1 MENLENKVILITGG
15 GTGIGKATASAFIA
29 NGAKVVITG
38 RRQSVLEEATQK
50 LGPQA
55 YAIVGDVSK
64 DGEPARI
71 IEETIRKFGRLDV
84 LVNNAG
90 TGKMGPLSETS
101 DQDIESI
108 YRTNVFG
115 PLAFA
120 REATPHLANSKGAI
134 INISSVVARG
144 MMPGAAVY
152 ASSKAAVDHATRLIA
167 AELGPMGIRVNAVAP
182 GLTDTEITADVK
194 SNEQMLGMIIAQTPM
209 GRIGEPEDI
218 ANAVLL
224 LADNRA
230 GWITGQSVQAGG
242 GFLL

>member
-1 MENLENKVILITGG
+1 MENLENKVVLITGG

-38 RRQSVLEEATQK
+38 RRQSVLEKATQE

-64 DGEPARI
+64 DGEPARV
-71 IEETIRKFGRLDV
+71 IEETINTFGQLDV

-120 REATPHLANSKGAI
+120 REATPHLAESKGAI

-167 AELGPMGIRVNAVAP
+167 AELGPLGIRVNAVAP

>member
-1 MENLENKVILITGG
+1 MENLENKVVLITGG

-38 RRQSVLEEATQK
+38 RRQSVLEKATQE

-64 DGEPARI
+64 DGEPARV
-71 IEETIRKFGRLDV
+71 IEETINTFGQLDV

-120 REATPHLANSKGAI
+120 REATPHLAESKGAI

-167 AELGPMGIRVNAVAP
+167 AELGPLGIRVNAVAP

-230 GWITGQSVQAGG
+230 GWITGQSLQAGG

>member
-1 MENLENKVILITGG
+1 MENLENKVVLITGG

-38 RRQSVLEEATQK
+38 RRQSVLEAATQK

-64 DGEPARI
+64 NGEPARI

-120 REATPHLANSKGAI
+120 REATPHLAISKGAI

>member
-224 LADNRA
+224 IADNRA

>member
-209 GRIGEPEDI
+209 GRIGEPADI

-224 LADNRA
+224 LADKRA

>member
-120 REATPHLANSKGAI
+120 REATPHLAISKGAI